1 MIMIAVKGA
10 ELPYM
15 MHSLKAMRRRLPM
28 IWAMLEFSGIKA
40 GTYYLKETKAPAGFI
55 IDDVLKTVELY
66 DDPEMI
72 FINQP
77 GEIMKTYP
85 ETGTAA
91 SDKSVNEPLLVLC
104 LSAFLFVLIKML
116 KKSL

>member
-1 MIMIAVKGA
+1 MPLKGA
-10 ELPYM
+10 EFTLYDAQFE
-15 MHSLKAMRRRLPM
+15 SYAKVVTDDLGYA
-28 IWAMLEFSGIKA
+28 EFSGIKA

-55 IDDVLKTVELY
+55 IDDVLKTEELY
-66 DDPEMI
+66 DDLKMI